1 MTDAEVI
8 EFLDDIAPRLGL
20 RAAGYRRVR
29 TTVRKRVARRMAALG
44 LDLAGYTRYLD
55 AHPHEWEWLDGCCRI
70 TISRFARD
78 APVFERLTARVLP
91 ERAAAARDGGRDCL
105 RVWSAG
111 CACGEEAYSIAIAFH
126 ALVAPRYPGLG
137 LEVLGTDLEPAVL
150 ARAERG
156 GYPPGCLCELS
167 GALRAAAFE
176 SRGGESFVLPRYR
189 GGVRF
194 ERADL
199 RHAAP
204 LGLFDVVLCRN
215 VAFTY
220 FSPAGQTQVTA
231 HLARALRPGGVLVV
245 GSGET
250 VPEHDGTLL
259 AEGPCFYR
267 RDDKERSPAG

>member
-8 EFLDDIAPRLGL
+8 EFLNDVAPRLGL

-29 TTVRKRVARRMAALG
+29 TTVRKRIARRLAVLG
-44 LDLAGYTRYLD
+44 LDLARYKRYLE
-55 AHPHEWEWLDGCCRI
+55 AHPDEWEWLDGCCRI

-78 APVFERLTARVLP
+78 APVFERLMTRVLP

-111 CACGEEAYSIAIAFH
+111 CASGEEAYSIAIAFH
-126 ALVAPRYPGLG
+126 ALVAPRYPSLG

-156 GYPPGCLCELS
+156 GYPPGCLRELS
-167 GALRAAAFE
+167 GALRARAFE
-176 SRGGESFVLPRYR
+176 CRGGESFVLPRYR
-189 GGVRF
+189 AGVRF
-194 ERADL
+194 ELADL
-199 RHAAP
+199 RRAAP
-204 LGLFDVVLCRN
+204 PGLFDVVLCRN

-220 FSPAGQTQVTA
+220 FSPARQRQVTE
-231 HLARALRPGGVLVV
+231 HLAHALRPEGVLVV

-250 VPEHDGTLL
+250 VPEHDAPLFFE
-259 AEGPCFYR
+259 APCFYR
-267 RDDKERSPAG
+267 RDGDERSPAG